1 MEKYFPELNEK
12 YRKKNYPDGVFA
24 RMHKNTAKVSWAA
37 MWIMNKNKTY
47 LAEGDASFT
56 GMVNVMA
63 GVCGASSSLCA
74 ASFYRK
80 SAAAVLQSGRY
91 FHSRPYVRRPGTG

>member
-24 RMHKNTAKVSWAA
+24 RMHKNTENSVLAA

-47 LAEGDASFT
+47 LAEW
-56 GMVNVMA
+56 M
-63 GVCGASSSLCA
+63 LP
-74 ASFYRK
+74 
-80 SAAAVLQSGRY
+80 LQAW
-91 FHSRPYVRRPGTG
+91 

>member
-1 MEKYFPELNEK
+1 
-12 YRKKNYPDGVFA
+12 
-24 RMHKNTAKVSWAA
+24 
-37 MWIMNKNKTY
+37 MNKNKTY

-80 SAAAVLQSGRY
+80 SAKHNFR
-91 FHSRPYVRRPGTG
+91 GTRTANGHT